1 MTNANMNMKNIDPTN
16 WSQVEQYADD
26 VIAAILETS
35 NGDQALTIDLF
46 RDHIISMVSP
56 DYFEKM
62 ENNS

>member
-1 MTNANMNMKNIDPTN
+1 MNMKNIDPTN

-35 NGDQALTIDLF
+35 NGDQTLTIDLF

-62 ENNS
+62 